1 MADTTKILAIAV
13 VAVIAIGGI
22 SAYLLIGDD
31 DEVVKNY
38 SGRLQIFG
46 NADNDD
52 HIDSDDLK
60 AFDEMYESNSWDKT
74 KNPYADANRNGVL
87 DDGDREII
95 QKLVNKESCKV
106 SYINGLGDVA
116 TVEYPLKKIA
126 IAGTSIHPVI
136 NALGAADL
144 AKAKAGGTKS
154 LNPVLDEPTFDLP
167 SIGSSPYKIDKE
179 LMSNYDIDAV
189 ITLYSSTYDQVET
202 ALAGTPV
209 QCVRIDP
216 ESTDSSLNTYLL
228 MGFLLQKTERADVI
242 VGFYDKY
249 NKIIADKVAKI
260 EDKKTSI
267 TMYSF
272 SMCGTK
278 YYLTENSV
286 SAGTINLSDFEKNTQ
301 SMKDDMGAWAAVP
314 KYQAD
319 YIIQY
324 EGMSLRNDDAAN
336 KVDKYTA
343 YGQYAAKMDAY
354 PEHYFV
360 VNKNMH
366 DIARIAFTA
375 GVIYEEEFGLDF
387 AYDLYQELI
396 EVFYPYVTDYDVR
409 VDTTCVVTYD
419 MVKDQIKI

>member
-1 MADTTKILAIAV
+1 MTLLDLLTNIYRNNGLPIM
-13 VAVIAIGGI
+13 AVITPTGSPVAPITLPTQSQTIRNAPPNAADAGRR
-22 SAYLLIGDD
+22 YLLS
-31 DEVVKNY
+31 EP
-38 SGRLQIFG
+38 
-46 NADNDD
+46 
-52 HIDSDDLK
+52 
-60 AFDEMYESNSWDKT
+60 M
-74 KNPYADANRNGVL
+74 
-87 DDGDREII
+87 
-95 QKLVNKESCKV
+95 
-106 SYINGLGDVA
+106 
-116 TVEYPLKKIA
+116 
-126 IAGTSIHPVI
+126 
-136 NALGAADL
+136 
-144 AKAKAGGTKS
+144 KS
-154 LNPVLDEPTFDLP
+154 LTIWGATNPTNPMTPVKLTTTAVMNETMIKHTILTLKGSVPIVSAGLSPTDRRLR
-167 SIGSSPYKIDKE
+167 SLLNLYKIDKE
-179 LMSNYDIDAV
+179 LLSNYDIDAV
-189 ITLYSSTYDQVET
+189 IILYSSTYDQVET

-209 QCVRIDP
+209 ECVRIDP

-228 MGFLLQKTERADVI
+228 MGFLLQKTERADII

-260 EDKKTSI
+260 DDKKTSI

-396 EVFYPYVTDYDVR
+396 EVFYPYVTGFDVR

-419 MVKDQIKI
+419 MVKDQINI